1 MDHERPKPKGYVKLK
16 INERAARIAMW
27 LNQNFLLQ
35 DGEVNADDDGTL
47 PKISFLCLRNRPNV
61 SRVNKTYVYTKI
73 FSFFRFFLKRVV
85 NMYGNFTF

>member
-61 SRVNKTYVYTKI
+61 SSSTLSTLRFQINRIPRLLI
-73 FSFFRFFLKRVV
+73 FGIFAQVF
-85 NMYGNFTF
+85 